1 MNIVLLCPGSGGNGG
16 LQPRLLACTELPH
29 PLTLSR
35 THICTHSKEKF
46 KSKVLPKWIPA
57 ILRVRVCSNCRGR
70 SPAAPHLALP
80 HSTGSPCSY
89 KPRQIDGAQP
99 SAAGSL
105 TVVLGT
111 LLITN
116 LRVNRSFK
124 QGFAESPSVPGMG
137 RAQGHQLPPAA
148 TTTEGR
154 PEV

>member
-1 MNIVLLCPGSGGNGG
+1 M
-16 LQPRLLACTELPH
+16 
-29 PLTLSR
+29 
-35 THICTHSKEKF
+35 
-46 KSKVLPKWIPA
+46 
-57 ILRVRVCSNCRGR
+57 
-70 SPAAPHLALP
+70 
-80 HSTGSPCSY
+80 
-89 KPRQIDGAQP
+89 
-99 SAAGSL
+99 
-105 TVVLGT
+105 VLGT